1 MLRLAAV
8 IYVLVA
14 TVLAGSAVTA
24 MLALKLSE
32 GWQIAAAFAV
42 GLVVAAPVAL
52 LLGRKIYTAIAAPAA
67 GSTIRHA

>member
-24 MLALKLSE
+24 VLAFGARE

-42 GLVVAAPVAL
+42 GLVAALPAAL
-52 LLGRKIYTAIAAPAA
+52 VFGKRIYTALDTPAA
-67 GSTIRHA
+67 GASARHA